1 MEKKKIL
8 LPTVIAVVT
17 LIALVV
23 GATYAYFSVATTNN
37 FGTRTVTAS
46 AADVGSV
53 ALVAGSN
60 LSMSLTAADMMNKG
74 SDTIYYASASGKTT
88 TLTTAN
94 IATASVTGAGTF
106 TCNYTLTV
114 DDNTS
119 SMYDAFQN
127 MSTKSAGQ
135 IVLSVNGT
143 AYDFNTS
150 SLFPK
155 TISGTMAG
163 LTASVSKNITAQLKV
178 VNKTSIDQSDLAG
191 TSITLTFKVTAFS
204 CTATA

>member
-74 SDTIYYASASGKTT
+74 SETT